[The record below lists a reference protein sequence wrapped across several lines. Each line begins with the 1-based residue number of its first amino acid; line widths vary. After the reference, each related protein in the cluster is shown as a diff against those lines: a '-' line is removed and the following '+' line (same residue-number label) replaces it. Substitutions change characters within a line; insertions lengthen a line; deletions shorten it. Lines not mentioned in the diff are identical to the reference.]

1 MSEKLFL
8 DAVIDP
14 LAATVIVEGEGNERT
29 ARFDIAGVPR
39 VDKLLVGKRASEVP
53 TIVTRLCGLCPVTH
67 HLAGMRALDQLVG
80 SSDSMSEQ
88 AVQLRRLLHAGSVL
102 DTLAPRLLPDHG
114 LEIRKFA
121 KLVLR
126 AAGCPGHFPDVA
138 IPGGVHAHADADEVK
153 RAAEGVSTIRS
164 LLPSQPVEP
173 VEQHPPKLA
182 DLFACDA
189 DGAADPLGERIA
201 ARFEGELHLFPAHDF
216 YEHVR
221 EQHPGAI
228 TPRPQVLIDGHWRD
242 YRVGPVA
249 RFPHLSA
256 RDAQFALVRSVL
268 DDIEKLLQVPEL
280 LAEPVV
286 VDNSLRDGTATG
298 IVDGPRGLLV
308 HRYTVED
315 GNLSDCQILSPTA
328 QNEGWLARMLTEAST
343 SAEMEH
349 AIRSADPC
357 LPCTSAPE
365 GAMNINIERK

>member
-14 LAATVIVEGEGNERT
+14 LAATVIVEGEGDERT

-39 VDKLLVGKRASEVP
+39 VDKLLLGKRASEVP

-67 HLAGMRALDQLVG
+67 HLAGMRALDQLVD
-80 SSDSMSEQ
+80 SSHTMSAQ
-88 AVQLRRLLHAGSVL
+88 AIKLRRLLHAGSVI

-138 IPGGVHAHADADEVK
+138 IPGGVHAHADADAVE
-153 RAAEGVSTIRS
+153 RAAEGVSAIRS
-164 LLPSQPVEP
+164 LLPSQPAES
-173 VEQHPPKLA
+173 VEQNPSELA

-189 DGAADPLGERIA
+189 DGTADPLGECIA
-201 ARFEGELHLFPAHDF
+201 ARYKGELHLFPAHDF
-216 YEHVR
+216 FDHVR
-221 EQHPGAI
+221 EQHPGSI

-256 RDAQFALVRSVL
+256 RDAQFALVCSVL
-268 DDIEKLLQVPEL
+268 DDIEQLLQDPDL
-280 LAEPVV
+280 LAKPVD

-315 GNLSDCQILSPTA
+315 GNLVDCQILSPTA
-328 QNEGWLARMLTEAST
+328 QNEGWLARMLTQAST
-343 SAEMEH
+343 PAEMEQ

>member
-14 LAATVIVEGEGNERT
+14 LAATVIVEGEGDERT

-39 VDKLLVGKRASEVP
+39 VDKLLLGKRASEVP

-67 HLAGMRALDQLVG
+67 HLAGMRALDQLVD
-80 SSDSMSEQ
+80 SSHTMRAQ
-88 AVQLRRLLHAGSVL
+88 AIKLRRLLHAGSVI

-138 IPGGVHAHADADEVK
+138 IPGGVHAHADADAVE
-153 RAAEGVSTIRS
+153 RAAEGVSAIRS
-164 LLPSQPVEP
+164 LLPSQPAES
-173 VEQHPPKLA
+173 VEQNPSELA

-189 DGAADPLGERIA
+189 DGTVDPLGGCIA
-201 ARFEGELHLFPAHDF
+201 ARYAGELHLFPAHDF
-216 YEHVR
+216 FDHVR
-221 EQHPGAI
+221 EQHPGSI

-256 RDAQFALVRSVL
+256 RDAQFALVCSVL
-268 DDIEKLLQVPEL
+268 DDIEQLLQDPDL
-280 LAEPVV
+280 LAEPVD

-315 GNLSDCQILSPTA
+315 GNLVDCQILSPTA
-328 QNEGWLARMLTEAST
+328 QNEGWLARMLTQAST
-343 SAEMEH
+343 PAEMEQ

>member
-126 AAGCPGHFPDVA
+126 AAGCPECTHTPM
-138 IPGGVHAHADADEVK
+138 PM
-153 RAAEGVSTIRS
+153 RS
-164 LLPSQPVEP
+164 
-173 VEQHPPKLA
+173 
-182 DLFACDA
+182 
-189 DGAADPLGERIA
+189 
-201 ARFEGELHLFPAHDF
+201 
-216 YEHVR
+216 
-221 EQHPGAI
+221 
-228 TPRPQVLIDGHWRD
+228 
-242 YRVGPVA
+242 
-249 RFPHLSA
+249 SA
-256 RDAQFALVRSVL
+256 QLKASRRSVVSCL
-268 DDIEKLLQVPEL
+268 PNRLSLWNSILQ
-280 LAEPVV
+280 
-286 VDNSLRDGTATG
+286 SLPTFSR
-298 IVDGPRGLLV
+298 VM
-308 HRYTVED
+308 
-315 GNLSDCQILSPTA
+315 PTA
-328 QNEGWLARMLTEAST
+328 QQI
-343 SAEMEH
+343 H
-349 AIRSADPC
+349 
-357 LPCTSAPE
+357 
-365 GAMNINIERK
+365 

>member
-1 MSEKLFL
+1 M
-8 DAVIDP
+8 
-14 LAATVIVEGEGNERT
+14 
-29 ARFDIAGVPR
+29 
-39 VDKLLVGKRASEVP
+39 
-53 TIVTRLCGLCPVTH
+53 TH
-67 HLAGMRALDQLVG
+67 HLAGMRALDQLVD
-80 SSDSMSEQ
+80 SSDSISVQ
-88 AVQLRRLLHAGSVL
+88 AIQLRRLLHAGSVL

-138 IPGGVHAHADADEVK
+138 TPGGVHAQADADAVK
-153 RAAEGVSTIRS
+153 RAADGVSTIRG
-164 LLPSQPVEP
+164 LLPSQPVESADKKQS
-173 VEQHPPKLA
+173 ELA

-189 DGAADPLGERIA
+189 DGTADPLGDFIA
-201 ARFEGELHLFPAHDF
+201 TRYEGELHLFPAYDF
-216 YEHVR
+216 FDHVR
-221 EQHPGAI
+221 EQYPGSI

-268 DDIEKLLQVPEL
+268 DDIEKLLQAPEL
-280 LAEPVV
+280 LAEPGV

-315 GNLSDCQILSPTA
+315 GNLVDCQILSPTA
-328 QNEGWLARMLTEAST
+328 QNEGWLARMLTQAST
-343 SAEMEH
+343 PAEMEH